1 MFMGGSAEDLD
12 PAVLD
17 RVDEQLQVALPT
29 EPLRAQILQ
38 LYFSK
43 YLVEPQDA
51 TRGGG
56 FLRSLSTLV
65 SGRAAPNKIDVS
77 ELDQVHPCNTCLCPT
92 LPFVFRE
99 LRNA

>member
-1 MFMGGSAEDLD
+1 MGGSAEDLD

-43 YLVEPQDA
+43 YLVETQDA
-51 TRGGG
+51 TRGVG

-77 ELDQVHPCNTCLCPT
+77 ELDQVYLCNTFRCFT
-92 LPFVFRE
+92 LAFVFRE
-99 LRNA
+99 LRKA